1 MSIGSSASLP
11 SANLRSQDSKPP
23 HLESNVTPGASAG
36 PAERPLVVLIVVP
49 TLDAGAAEAGAVELV
64 RILAGAGHHPI
75 VVSCGGRMESD
86 IAAAG
91 AESIHLDVASKNPA
105 VILRNASVLTR
116 LIRER
121 RCDVIHAHGRAPA
134 WSAYL
139 AARLTGVPLLTSW
152 YKGFREQNILKRFY
166 NGIMVRGHR
175 VVAAS
180 DQLAELIND
189 RYGTPWDRIV
199 VVPSSVDV
207 ERFDPASISPERI
220 EAVRRAWGVAH
231 DTKVILV
238 VGRMLRRKGHH
249 VMVQATRRL
258 KAMGLKNF
266 ICVFAGED
274 EGLTRYAGELWDLV
288 LTSKTADVVRLVGF
302 ANDLPAAYAVATVVV
317 SAAMRPE
324 GVQRAILE
332 AQAMACPVVVSDLGA
347 GPEVV
352 LAPPAVSEERMTGLR
367 FSAGDDAALAAGL
380 IRLFSMS
387 DEARSAIGARGR
399 EWVLAQFTPAMVAER
414 TLRLYAETV
423 QNRRRS

>member
-1 MSIGSSASLP
+1 VVVSIRSYAGHLSNAEFSDIPPDVHAS
-11 SANLRSQDSKPP
+11 
-23 HLESNVTPGASAG
+23 TP
-36 PAERPLVVLIVVP
+36 LTVLIVVP

-64 RILAGAGHHPI
+64 RILAGVGHRPV
-75 VVSCGGRMESD
+75 VVSRGGRMESD
-86 IAAAG
+86 VIAAG
-91 AESIHLDVASKNPA
+91 GEFLYLDVASKNPA
-105 VILRNASVLTR
+105 VILRNAAALAR

-139 AARLTGVPLLTSW
+139 AARLTRVPLLTTL

-166 NGIMVRGHR
+166 NGIMVRGQQ

-199 VVPSSVDV
+199 VIPASVDV
-207 ERFDPASISPERI
+207 ERFDPATVSAQRI
-220 EAVRRAWGVAH
+220 EAVRRAWGIAA
-231 DTKVILV
+231 DTKVILI

-249 VMVQATRRL
+249 VTVGAARRL
-258 KAMGLKNF
+258 KAMGVKNF

-274 EGLTRYAGELWDLV
+274 QGASRYAHELWDLV
-288 LTSKTADVVRLVGF
+288 LASDTADVVRMVGC

-317 SAAMRPE
+317 SAATQPE
-324 GVQRAILE
+324 GAPHAILE
-332 AQAMACPVVVSDLGA
+332 AQAMACPVIVSDLGA

-352 LAPPAVSEERMTGLR
+352 LAPPGVPDERMTGLR

-380 IRLFSMS
+380 VRLFSMPS
-387 DEARSAIGARGR
+387 QARAAIGARGR
-399 EWVLAQFTPAMVAER
+399 EWVLAQFTPPMVAAR
-414 TLRLYAETV
+414 MLRLYAEV
-423 QNRRRS
+423 AQNRRHS